1 MTDDRQPAH
10 DRLPADERRATNPAG
25 MGTWIAV
32 GIGIGVGIGVATDN
46 LVLWMAIG
54 AVIGLVIGI
63 GMSRMGGS

>member
-10 DRLPADERRATNPAG
+10 DRPPADERRATNPAG

-32 GIGIGVGIGVATDN
+32 GIGIGVATDN